1 MTECSCPLCGA
12 AIAPGRLLVD
22 VEGGLLVGNGQVATL
37 TRQESALFKALWSAR
52 PRTLSKEQLLDSIY
66 GLLPDADEPEIK
78 IIDVFVCKI
87 RKKVDPLGFA
97 IETVWGRGYRIINSA
112 ASSDQEAAGD
122 QDQSRDRRAA

>member
-1 MTECSCPLCGA
+1 MNACPCPLCGA

-22 VEGGLLVGNGQVATL
+22 VEGGLLVGNGQVVTL
-37 TRQESALFKALWSAR
+37 TRQQFALFEALWSAR

-66 GLLPDADEPEIK
+66 GLLPSGDEPEIK

-97 IETVWGRGYRIINSA
+97 IQTVWGRGYRIVTANA
-112 ASSDQEAAGD
+112 GMEAQGE
-122 QDQSRDRRAA
+122 QDQPRDRRAA